1 MNNPSKG
8 TVSAVPTT
16 GYDHLDRSLTQSQVW
31 SAYAEMRERCP
42 VAHSPRYGGHLHVL
56 RFDEVRDTAGR
67 AQEFSSADGA
77 FIPPSGLP
85 RLAPI
90 DYDGDE
96 HRFWRAAMQAP
107 LTPAAVRD
115 LKPALVEVIDEHI
128 DGFAREGSAEL
139 FSALAEPI
147 PAHVV
152 GRVVGLSGP
161 DCATLRTVAIAA
173 FQSIGT
179 ADFEDNKAAFDT
191 FIRDQITQRRRQPR
205 EDYLSELA
213 AGRIGDREIDDDDI
227 IGVLMTLL
235 LGGHHSTA
243 AAMASLLHH
252 VLTVAGLRDV
262 VAGGGPKLTA
272 LVEESLRLTTPLH
285 IFARTAT
292 ADTTIGETP
301 VAAGTRL
308 FVNYASANRDPRRFA
323 DPEAFQLDRRPNP
336 HVAFGFGPH
345 LCLGRHLARAEL
357 KEVVSRLLARLPD
370 IRLSGDIAY
379 STLQGG
385 KLVEIEHL
393 PVTFTPETA
402 S

>member
-1 MNNPSKG
+1 MNPPSNR
-8 TVSAVPTT
+8 SVPVPSRTD
-16 GYDHLDRSLTQSQVW
+16 YDHLEQSLTRDQVW
-31 SAYAEMRERCP
+31 AAYTEMRERCP
-42 VAHSPRYGGHLHVL
+42 VAHNPRYGGHLHVL
-56 RFDEVRDTAGR
+56 RYDEVRDTANR
-67 AQEFSSADGA
+67 APDFSSADGA

-90 DYDGDE
+90 DYDGAE
-96 HRFWRAAMQAP
+96 HAFWRAAMQIP

-115 LKPALVEVIDEHI
+115 LKPDLAEVVDQHI
-128 DGFAREGSAEL
+128 DAFADAGSAEL

-147 PAHVV
+147 PARVV
-152 GRVVGLSGP
+152 GRVAGLSGP
-161 DCATLRTVAIAA
+161 DCRTLREVAIAA

-179 ADFEDNKAAFDT
+179 DSFEENRAAFDG
-191 FIRDQITQRRRQPR
+191 FIRDQIAQRRRVPR
-205 EDYLSELA
+205 GDYLSQLA
-213 AGRIGDREIDDDDI
+213 TERLGGREIDDDEV

-243 AAMASLLHH
+243 AAMAGLLHH
-252 VLTVAGLRDV
+252 VLTVPGLRDV
-262 VAGGGPKLTA
+262 VAAGGPKLSA

-292 ADTTIGETP
+292 KDTTIGDTP

-308 FVNYASANRDPRRFA
+308 FVNYASANHDPRRFE
-323 DPEAFQLDRRPNP
+323 DPETLRLDRKPNP

-357 KEVVSRLLARLPD
+357 KEVVSRLFTRLPD

-393 PVTFTPETA
+393 PVTFTPQRA
-402 S
+402 A